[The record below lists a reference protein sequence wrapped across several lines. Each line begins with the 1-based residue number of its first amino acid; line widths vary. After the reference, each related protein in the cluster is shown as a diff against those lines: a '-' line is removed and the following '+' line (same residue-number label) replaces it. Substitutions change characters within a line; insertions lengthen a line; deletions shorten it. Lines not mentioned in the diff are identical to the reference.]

1 VTDAAAYRFALI
13 AFVVA
18 LVALVALLVPWL
30 SFVLGP
36 EVSIYDLGSPQLRLS
51 A

>member
-1 VTDAAAYRFALI
+1 MTDAAAYRFALI
-13 AFVVA
+13 AFVIA

-30 SFVLGP
+30 HFVWGP
-36 EVSIYDLGSPQLRLS
+36 EISIYDWGAPQLRGS